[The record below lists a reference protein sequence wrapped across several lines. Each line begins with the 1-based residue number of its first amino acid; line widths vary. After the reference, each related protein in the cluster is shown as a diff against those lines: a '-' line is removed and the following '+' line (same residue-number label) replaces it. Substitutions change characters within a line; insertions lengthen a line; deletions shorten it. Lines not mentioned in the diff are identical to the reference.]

1 MKMGFLD
8 IFTKGGKMKKAAA
21 LSKAIYWTEIQDDLK
36 RLTFSQFKQ
45 VVFPVIQMF
54 QEEED

>member
-1 MKMGFLD
+1 MGFLD